1 MSNTLFPSG
10 ATALSTTKRIEWI
23 DALRGF
29 TMILVV
35 FSHIETLGFE
45 MPRSTVNDF
54 FSQFRM
60 PLFFFISGFIAFR
73 AGEVWNRQYFTR
85 QMLKKMRIQIIPT
98 LFFGLLFAI
107 TVFSHRY
114 HETAGDSIFMF
125 FDNPSKLGYWFTIA
139 LLAMFVI
146 YYTVSF
152 VLARCRMSTRQIV
165 LAGIAVVLYLISLAG
180 SSTIYRFP
188 VARWFSLFNIMLYF
202 QFFVFGNIFACY
214 QERIFRFLQRP
225 NIIGSIILLFFGLYI
240 ANSFLKG
247 SSLMNSS
254 VWKLTSKLLVEGIR
268 YLGIMSVVSAFR
280 HYEHAFSSNTR
291 IGRSLQ
297 YIGKR
302 TLDVYLLHYFLMPNL
317 TMAGAFF
324 CKVENTVLQASCSTA
339 LALLV
344 IAFCLLLSNFI
355 RTSPTLAY
363 YLFGVKRDKTHTTP
377 SNNPDSK

>member
-1 MSNTLFPSG
+1 MELGT
-10 ATALSTTKRIEWI
+10 STKNSAGTGGKGRIEWI

-35 FSHIETLGFE
+35 FAHIETLGFE

-73 AGEVWNRQYFTR
+73 AGEVWNRKYFTR

-114 HETAGDSIFMF
+114 NETSADSIFMF

-139 LLAMFVI
+139 LLAMFII

-152 VLARCRMSTRQIV
+152 VFARYRMLTRQIV
-165 LAGIAVVLYLISLAG
+165 LTIIAVGLYLLSLSG
-180 SSTIYRFP
+180 SSTVYQFP
-188 VARWFSLFNIMLYF
+188 LARWFSLFNIMLYF

-214 QERIFRFLQRP
+214 QERFFRFLQRP
-225 NIIGSIILLFFGLYI
+225 NIIGCIIILFFGFYI
-240 ANSFLKG
+240 ANSFLKS
-247 SSLMNSS
+247 SSLMDSQT
-254 VWKLTSKLLVEGIR
+254 WKLASKLLVEGVR
-268 YLGIMSVVSAFR
+268 YLGILSVVSAFR
-280 HYEHAFSSNTR
+280 HYEQAFSSNNR

-302 TLDVYLLHYFLMPNL
+302 TLDVYLLHYFLIPNL

-324 CKVENTVLQASCSTA
+324 CKVENTVLQTSCSTA
-339 LALLV
+339 IALLV

-363 YLFGVKRDKTHTTP
+363 YLFGVKRDRTLTTL
-377 SNNPDSK
+377 SNNQDTK

>member
-114 HETAGDSIFMF
+114 NETAGDSIFMF
-125 FDNPSKLGYWFTIA
+125 FD
-139 LLAMFVI
+139 
-146 YYTVSF
+146 
-152 VLARCRMSTRQIV
+152 
-165 LAGIAVVLYLISLAG
+165 
-180 SSTIYRFP
+180 
-188 VARWFSLFNIMLYF
+188 
-202 QFFVFGNIFACY
+202 
-214 QERIFRFLQRP
+214 
-225 NIIGSIILLFFGLYI
+225 
-240 ANSFLKG
+240 
-247 SSLMNSS
+247 
-254 VWKLTSKLLVEGIR
+254 
-268 YLGIMSVVSAFR
+268 
-280 HYEHAFSSNTR
+280 
-291 IGRSLQ
+291 
-297 YIGKR
+297 
-302 TLDVYLLHYFLMPNL
+302 
-317 TMAGAFF
+317 
-324 CKVENTVLQASCSTA
+324 KVENTVLQATCSTA

-363 YLFGVKRDKTHTTP
+363 YLFGVKRDKAHTTP